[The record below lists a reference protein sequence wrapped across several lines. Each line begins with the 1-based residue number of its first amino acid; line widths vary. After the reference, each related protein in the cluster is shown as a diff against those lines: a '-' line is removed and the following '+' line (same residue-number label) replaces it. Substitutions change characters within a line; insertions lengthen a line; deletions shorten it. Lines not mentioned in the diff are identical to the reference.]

1 MTDLDTRLRA
11 LASDALDRAA
21 IATPV
26 DADLAVVRAR
36 VATRPSSPPG
46 AERTW
51 PWQRLA
57 VAAALVLLVGSAV
70 ALLASRGADEE
81 LVAPVTEPTIVP
93 GPGNATV
100 SERSV
105 EQGQTLTI
113 TPAAE
118 VPSITCERLV
128 HVAGPD
134 GEVGYVGREGWTAYQ
149 PDGPIEWCTGTPS
162 DQPVTI
168 VVPRDLAAGAYVV
181 CVAGGD
187 PDGCAELTVAE
198 DGQDPAPPPASSA
211 TAEPAV
217 VGRGGSVVI
226 TPASAVDVPC
236 GDEYARVER
245 QSAGR
250 TELVGIISNG
260 RLSGSDPPPDCATT
274 TSAAPRRVSVPDE
287 MPDGSY
293 RVCVSI
299 PVDADGCALVTVQG
313 TAEPTIT
320 TTTPDLVTTTTP
332 ITSSTTTTSV
342 VAAPAVLP
350 VGYVERVYVD
360 DPPYFVLREHAPDGS
375 VVGEAG
381 DDAVTELLRR
391 EVSVGEGTVRLLQ
404 QVEPYGRCDNRQVAT
419 SGPSPAA
426 TPDGDLIGP
435 ARSLAATVDGV
446 VIVGVDVCPDGARW
460 GDDGTRF
467 ELRRVDLRDGS
478 TSVLFERLPGEGDT
492 FFEDANV
499 VYAGGEL
506 IAESVSPDGAFVAV
520 AEPYTTEDTRYHVI
534 DAVAGGD
541 PIELG
546 SSCDDPG
553 DLVGPSRFV
562 GDGLVVVARE
572 CSAVGG
578 EIGDLVV
585 ELVSLATRQPVWS
598 VEVQHVAIDSYSHTV
613 SLSATSVDG
622 QVWALVSAS
631 PGIEQPVTAAAL
643 TEGVEQP
650 LPVAA
655 NVAFTP
661 AELIWSWDPY
671 SA

>member
-1 MTDLDTRLRA
+1 MTDLDIRLRA
-11 LASDALDRAA
+11 VARDALDRAA
-21 IATPV
+21 ADTPL
-26 DADLAVVRAR
+26 DADLAVLRAR

-46 AERTW
+46 SERTW

-70 ALLASRGADEE
+70 VLLASRGADEE
-81 LVAPVTEPTIVP
+81 LVAPVTEPTIAETSTDATTMPADVAASLAIADPAVVAP
-93 GPGNATV
+93 GWTV
-100 SERSV
+100 S
-105 EQGQTLTI
+105 I
-113 TPAAE
+113 TPAGEVRRTCLDIVSVAANTAE
-118 VPSITCERLV
+118 GLV
-128 HVAGPD
+128 HRGLVLSD
-134 GEVGYVGREGWTAYQ
+134 GWDTSTPPTVPACEGRLTVE
-149 PDGPIEWCTGTPS
+149 PIT
-162 DQPVTI
+162 VT
-168 VVPRDLAAGAYVV
+168 VPAALEHGEYRF
-181 CVAGGD
+181 CVAGD
-187 PDGCAELTVAE
+187 D
-198 DGQDPAPPPASSA
+198 
-211 TAEPAV
+211 EPA
-217 VGRGGSVVI
+217 
-226 TPASAVDVPC
+226 
-236 GDEYARVER
+236 
-245 QSAGR
+245 
-250 TELVGIISNG
+250 
-260 RLSGSDPPPDCATT
+260 
-274 TSAAPRRVSVPDE
+274 
-287 MPDGSY
+287 
-293 RVCVSI
+293 
-299 PVDADGCALVTVQG
+299 GCALVQV
-313 TAEPTIT
+313 AS
-320 TTTPDLVTTTTP
+320 VTTTTP
-332 ITSSTTTTSV
+332 ITTST
-342 VAAPAVLP
+342 VAPPVTATLP

-375 VVGEAG
+375 IVGEAG
-381 DDAVTELLRR
+381 DDAVAELLRR

-404 QVEPYGRCDNRQVAT
+404 QEEPYGRCDNRQVAT

-435 ARSLAATVDGV
+435 ARSLAATADGV
-446 VIVGVDVCPDGARW
+446 VIVGVDVCPDGGRW